1 MKEKEIYLPEGQL
14 IMVNLKVRLRRVF
27 KEVSEVVMHLGIVG

>member
-1 MKEKEIYLPEGQL
+1 MREKEIHLPEGQL
-14 IMVNLKVRLRRVF
+14 IMVNRKIRLRCVF